1 MIGKMMNQSCRSR
14 FDACMTYCVRVGSC
28 PLSWAKIFT
37 KIGTR
42 NISIPIRTRVAK
54 IITIVG

>member
-1 MIGKMMNQSCRSR
+1 MYQSARMM
-14 FDACMTYCVRVGSC
+14 FDAFTTYWVSVGSWPPSC
-28 PLSWAKIFT
+28 AKIFT

-54 IITIVG
+54 ISTIVG